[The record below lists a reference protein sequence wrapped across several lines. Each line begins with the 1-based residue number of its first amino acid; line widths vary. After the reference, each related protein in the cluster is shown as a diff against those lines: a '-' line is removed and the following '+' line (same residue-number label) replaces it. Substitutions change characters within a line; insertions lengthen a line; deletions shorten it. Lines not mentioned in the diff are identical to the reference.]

1 MKQTIKLTESTLR
14 KIIKEVVSE
23 KLNESTNK
31 DSLNVK
37 TLGCGEFDG
46 ILWGHTFLYKGN
58 KYYSETGWS
67 CMFPM
72 YCKMII
78 DENGAHPNQVEPYQR
93 PELKE
98 LFF

>member
-1 MKQTIKLTESTLR
+1 MKQKIKLTESTLR
-14 KIIKEVVSE
+14 KIVKEIVSE
-23 KLNESTNK
+23 MLIENTIK
-31 DSLNVK
+31 DLPNVK

-46 ILWGHTFLYKGN
+46 ILWGHTFLYEGD

-98 LFF
+98 LFI